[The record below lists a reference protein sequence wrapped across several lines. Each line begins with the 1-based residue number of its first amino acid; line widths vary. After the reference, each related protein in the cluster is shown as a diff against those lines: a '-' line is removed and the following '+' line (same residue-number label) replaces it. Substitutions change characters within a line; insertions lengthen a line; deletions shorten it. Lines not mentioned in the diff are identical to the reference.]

1 MRCVLRVTNRLKIPL
16 DKPVSRSVV
25 SIKRNNK
32 NARTI
37 VITLTNNGIVYE
49 LDEVR
54 IVAIKG
60 KKPDGTEIYHD
71 CIIKNNEIVYEIRS
85 QTIACIGT
93 VECELLL
100 LGSNYEVIKSAKFSL
115 EVTGEIFEDEVVES
129 ADEYTLLESCISECI
144 DERIK
149 CTKARD
155 ETEEISKKVDQKTDE
170 FFNNMPDD
178 FTSYTEK
185 ISDMEED
192 IEEIRNSIPGG
203 DSEDMTDIDF
213 SKFF

>member
-1 MRCVLRVTNRLKIPL
+1 MRIVLRVTNRLKIPL

-25 SIKRNNK
+25 SVKRNNK

-37 VITLTNNGIVYE
+37 VITLINNGIVYE
-49 LDEVR
+49 LDEIR
-54 IVAIKG
+54 IAAVKG
-60 KKPDGTEIYHD
+60 IKPDGTKIYHD

-85 QTIACIGT
+85 QTIVCAGT
-93 VECELLL
+93 VECELVL
-100 LGSNYEVIKSAKFSL
+100 LGSNYEVVKSAKFSL
-115 EVTGEIFEDEVVES
+115 EVTGELFEDEYVES

-144 DERIK
+144 DEGIK

-155 ETEEISKKVDQKTDE
+155 ETERISKEVDQKTDE

-178 FTSYTEK
+178 FLSYTER
-185 ISDMEED
+185 INDMEDD

-213 SKFF
+213 SKYF